1 MDDVVFLDS
10 DDDQDTK
17 VNVDSNKNVSDRNG
31 SDDPVKDA
39 SNSKAVTGGGD
50 DDIMVEYNH
59 NDYADLVGPLKSA
72 TTNGVTQSIKPP
84 TPQQPP
90 AQRPNTVPTNPNKL
104 PKRPGAMPPFALFSQ
119 EMRAKLQK
127 EDPNIGFGDLGRKL
141 GEMWHALTEE
151 EKEEYRKK
159 ARQVAD
165 ARMRSYNETMKA
177 ISPQKRQM
185 IENQQRMQMNKIKKK
200 RTSGYS
206 IFCSEYR
213 RKLAQ
218 EQPDLPFADISKTV
232 ADDWRLL
239 PQDKKETYE
248 RRAQRFNM
256 EEEKRWKQR
265 MLAQQ
270 QTQMRMRQQMSGGR
284 GGGGGARGGG
294 SPGAGAT
301 VYRNI
306 LPKTSRGRGGAMVY
320 NRRGQYNAGAG
331 GQMNQSGLVIASVS
345 SLSSP
350 AASSQSN
357 YSLPQGISISKA
369 DPDIN
374 LPKSISISR
383 VEPEIQ
389 IVEESIQQQF
399 NRQQH
404 QQQRVIGSTVVTST
418 RGRGYTMRG
427 RGGQVRP
434 NIAPR
439 GMGMMGARNG
449 RMIAPMTS
457 RGRPPIISGRGG
469 VMMSSRG
476 RGMALSSPVKRIIQG
491 GMPAMSPVKR
501 MAPVLS
507 NPPPLKRPRMPMQQ
521 MSSQQSNYNVP
532 GNHKSRTYPHPR
544 WPNLVMR
551 PH

>member
-1 MDDVVFLDS
+1 
-10 DDDQDTK
+10 
-17 VNVDSNKNVSDRNG
+17 
-31 SDDPVKDA
+31 
-39 SNSKAVTGGGD
+39 
-50 DDIMVEYNH
+50 
-59 NDYADLVGPLKSA
+59 
-72 TTNGVTQSIKPP
+72 
-84 TPQQPP
+84 
-90 AQRPNTVPTNPNKL
+90 
-104 PKRPGAMPPFALFSQ
+104 
-119 EMRAKLQK
+119 
-127 EDPNIGFGDLGRKL
+127 
-141 GEMWHALTEE
+141 
-151 EKEEYRKK
+151 
-159 ARQVAD
+159 
-165 ARMRSYNETMKA
+165 
-177 ISPQKRQM
+177 
-185 IENQQRMQMNKIKKK
+185 
-200 RTSGYS
+200 
-206 IFCSEYR
+206 
-213 RKLAQ
+213 
-218 EQPDLPFADISKTV
+218 
-232 ADDWRLL
+232 
-239 PQDKKETYE
+239 
-248 RRAQRFNM
+248 
-256 EEEKRWKQR
+256 
-265 MLAQQ
+265 
-270 QTQMRMRQQMSGGR
+270 
-284 GGGGGARGGG
+284 
-294 SPGAGAT
+294 
-301 VYRNI
+301 
-306 LPKTSRGRGGAMVY
+306 MVY

-457 RGRPPIISGRGG
+457 RGRPPIISGRGS

-532 GNHKSRTYPHPR
+532 GNHKSRIYIYHIYYIIILPH
-544 WPNLVMR
+544 
-551 PH
+551 